1 VLSCVYQL
9 CHDILMLIM
18 KSLSSPQ
25 PSGMFHVGRRRPCG
39 FTLIELLVVIAIIA
53 ILAGMLL
60 PALAKAKAKA
70 QNINCLS
77 NLKQLT
83 LAWTMYANDN
93 NERLVPN
100 WLGNAQAWI
109 GGDVSSMP
117 GATNLNDIKAGKLFI
132 YSSSPDIYRCPTD
145 VKVPNDIRAALKGAH
160 RVRSYSMCGRMGGA
174 DAADASKYGVSD
186 TTWVLGA
193 AYPQRKKTTDIVN
206 PGPTKA
212 FVFIEES
219 YFTIDDGYFAV
230 KAPGITTWQNS
241 PTIRHA
247 QAGELSFADGHAEIW
262 KWRVL
267 NREQDLDA
275 PAISGGLNTTP
286 DLFRLEEAVALRP

>member
-1 VLSCVYQL
+1 
-9 CHDILMLIM
+9 M
-18 KSLSSPQ
+18 KATVACPSSYLRPALR
-25 PSGMFHVGRRRPCG
+25 SGHRG

-70 QNINCLS
+70 QNINCMS
-77 NLKQLT
+77 NLRQLT
-83 LAWTMYANDN
+83 LSWTLYSHDN
-93 NERLVPN
+93 NDKLVLN
-100 WLGNAQAWI
+100 WLGDTRAWI
-109 GGDVSSMP
+109 GGNVAAMP
-117 GATNLNDIKAGKLFI
+117 GATNLNDIKEGKLYQ
-132 YSSSPDIYRCPTD
+132 YSSSGDIYRCPTD
-145 VKVPNDIRAALKGAH
+145 VKVPSGLVSALKGKR

-174 DAADASKYGVSD
+174 DDTDASRYGTSS
-186 TTWVLGA
+186 TTWVLGTG
-193 AYPQRKKTTDIVN
+193 YPMRKQMTDIVN

-241 PTIRHA
+241 PTVRHA

-262 KWRVL
+262 KWQYLRK
-267 NREQDLDA
+267 EQDLDA
-275 PAISGGLNTTP
+275 PANSGGLNTMP
-286 DLFRLEEAVALRP
+286 DLMKLELAVAEKK